1 MYKRMTMFGEFENT
15 GKDVVT
21 SYLKAV
27 SNLSTKQ
34 KRKPR
39 NISVCSFG
47 VPPETATAN
56 LSNVS

>member
-1 MYKRMTMFGEFENT
+1 MFGEFENT